1 MADEIKISAFLS
13 MNKGGSTPSLL
24 FPADTFDMTGTDFIM
39 GRQTATTTTAAL
51 EIGRI
56 TQPGLMMLINKDAT
70 NYVELGGATFTIGNG
85 VVRVNAGEPCVFRWR
100 GTTPFILAN
109 TASVEVAYLIIE
121 A

>member
-1 MADEIKISAFLS
+1 MS
-13 MNKGGSTPSLL
+13 KGGSTPKLTYA
-24 FPADTFDMTGTDFIM
+24 ADTHDMSGTDYVM

-56 TQPGLMMLINKDAT
+56 TQPGLMLLKNLDST
-70 NYVELGGATFTIGNG
+70 NYIELGGATFTVGNG
-85 VVRVNAGEPCVFRWR
+85 VIRVNAGEICLFRWR

-109 TASVEVAYLIIE
+109 TASVEVEYLLIE